1 MSIFS
6 IIPLIPQL
14 ENAACRDYAFPDLFF
29 PVGRKQEELNLPFA
43 KAICDSCIE
52 ATRCLQF
59 ALEQK
64 IEHGIWAGTTPDVR
78 SRMKPNTSKKSITTL
93 TVADR
98 IRELFQEGKSPRQIA
113 SLLNQDVAY
122 VNLAISRRAKNKGEI
137 QSRHITEN
145 LSDDLFSSSESA

>member
-1 MSIFS
+1 MNFFS
-6 IIPLIPQL
+6 MVPLLPLL

-29 PVGRKQEELNLPFA
+29 PVGKKSEEKNLPFA
-43 KAICDSCIE
+43 KAICATCVES
-52 ATRCLQF
+52 TRCLQF
-59 ALEQK
+59 ALEQNIK
-64 IEHGIWAGTTPDVR
+64 HGIWAGTTPEMR
-78 SRMKPNTSKKSITTL
+78 KYMKPTLANKQIQSL

-113 SLLNQDVAY
+113 ALLNQDVAY

-137 QSRHITEN
+137 QSSHIREN

>member
-29 PVGRKQEELNLPFA
+29 PNGKDQEKVNLPFA
-43 KAICDSCIE
+43 KAICGSCIE
-52 ATRCLQF
+52 KTRCLEF
-59 ALEQK
+59 ALEQN
-64 IEHGIWAGTTPDVR
+64 IPHGIWAGTTPDMR
-78 SRMKPNTSKKSITTL
+78 AHMKPTLRQKQIQSL

-113 SLLNQDVAY
+113 ALLNQDVAY
-122 VNLAISRRAKNKGEI
+122 VNLAISRKAKNKGEI
-137 QSRHITEN
+137 QLSLTTEN

>member
-29 PVGRKQEELNLPFA
+29 PVGKKQEEVNLPYA
-43 KAICDSCIE
+43 KAICSSCVE
-52 ATRCLQF
+52 ASRCLEF

-64 IEHGIWAGTTPDVR
+64 IEDGIWAGTTPDMR
-78 SRMKPNTSKKSITTL
+78 SRMKPIARKKQINAL

-98 IRELFQEGKSPRQIA
+98 IRELFQEGKSPQQIA
-113 SLLNQDVAY
+113 LLLNQEVAY
-122 VNLAISRRAKNKGEI
+122 VNLAISRKSKFKGEI
-137 QSRHITEN
+137 QLSDTTKN
-145 LSDDLFSSSESA
+145 LSDGLFSSSESA

>member
-1 MSIFS
+1 MNFFS
-6 IIPLIPQL
+6 IVPLLPLL

-29 PVGRKQEELNLPFA
+29 PVGRKSEEKNLPFA
-43 KAICDSCIE
+43 KAIC
-52 ATRCLQF
+52 ATCVESTKCLQF
-59 ALEQK
+59 ALEQN
-64 IEHGIWAGTTPDVR
+64 IEHGIWAGTTPEMR
-78 SRMKPNTSKKSITTL
+78 SYMKPSLSNKQIQSL

-113 SLLNQDVAY
+113 ALLNQDVAY

-137 QSRHITEN
+137 QSSLTREN

>member
-6 IIPLIPQL
+6 MIPLLPHL

-29 PVGRKQEELNLPFA
+29 PVGKKQEAVSLPFA
-43 KAICDSCIE
+43 KSICALCVE
-52 ATRCLQF
+52 KTRCLQF
-59 ALEQK
+59 ALEQN
-64 IEHGIWAGTTPDVR
+64 IEHGIWAGTTPEMR
-78 SRMKPNTSKKSITTL
+78 SYMKPTLSNKQIQSL

-113 SLLNQDVAY
+113 ALLNQDVAY
-122 VNLAISRRAKNKGEI
+122 VNLAISRKAKNKGEI
-137 QSRHITEN
+137 QSSLTREN